1 MLWRYKHTLPRMRG
15 FLICYT
21 RGSRIGAKSRT
32 LWTLADAAKDSHLY
46 GIPRRITLTAGGG
59 LAKLYGLILSDTKVH
74 NRERLLSLVKS
85 RPPGTPLVTVSNHVS
100 TLDDPLMWGIR
111 GLPLADSKLCRWAL
125 AAEDICFTN
134 AFFSYFFRL
143 GKCIPVTRGAGIY
156 QPHMAEALERL
167 NDGDWLNTFPEGKIS
182 QEGGPLR
189 RLKWGTGSLIARAK
203 VSPIVLPIGHSGFEK
218 MIPEQWWRGKRPP
231 IPLWNKKV
239 DIFIG
244 EPMQFDIPTLKQDA
258 FKWARTS
265 AGVSSSDCGSSNA
278 DDRNRPSFGSTGFG
292 PHPLPF
298 GARRS
303 SAFLQTAETL
313 DTMRTDGIH
322 APLLDGPLLDEAAW
336 RWMYTDIT
344 EHIWVALSDVTEK
357 ARTLNQSRA

>member
-1 MLWRYKHTLPRMRG
+1 MVLKYVQSSLHTSSPSLYIRQ
-15 FLICYT
+15 
-21 RGSRIGAKSRT
+21 RI
-32 LWTLADAAKDSHLY
+32 
-46 GIPRRITLTAGGG
+46 
-59 LAKLYGLILSDTKVH
+59 
-74 NRERLLSLVKS
+74 
-85 RPPGTPLVTVSNHVS
+85 
-100 TLDDPLMWGIR
+100 
-111 GLPLADSKLCRWAL
+111 
-125 AAEDICFTN
+125 FT
-134 AFFSYFFRL
+134 
-143 GKCIPVTRGAGIY
+143 
-156 QPHMAEALERL
+156 
-167 NDGDWLNTFPEGKIS
+167 
-182 QEGGPLR
+182 
-189 RLKWGTGSLIARAK
+189 SLIY
-203 VSPIVLPIGHSGFEK
+203 VVCLQ